1 MVKFNKVL
9 LFHFMVI
16 KKYLKNLKV
25 VDAKTPKMLMLKIA
39 FKLILK
45 VKLRFHLLKSLLI
58 VTV

>member
-16 KKYLKNLKV
+16 KKYFNNLKV
-25 VDAKTPKMLMLKIA
+25 VDVKTPKMLMSKIA

-45 VKLRFHLLKSLLI
+45 VKLRFHQLKSLLI
-58 VTV
+58 VIV